1 MSLQQVSK
9 IIEAIKQFTTQH
21 LQQTCTSQPLKAQA
35 CVHVAA
41 GFMYVQIHLIF
52 TGFSPILGAF
62 YGFNGVC

>member
-21 LQQTCTSQPLKAQA
+21 LQQTWTLQPLKAQT

-41 GFMYVQIHLIF
+41 GFMYVQIYFIF
-52 TGFSPILGAF
+52 TGVSPILGAF
-62 YGFNGVC
+62 YGF